1 MLAFQER
8 VVVEK
13 QELDKKIDALSVFM
27 DGGIFQTVPPAEQ
40 ARLHW
45 QRTAM
50 RSYSDALGER
60 IAAFQ

>member
-13 QELDKKIDALSVFM
+13 QELDKKIEALSTFM
-27 DGGIFQTVPPAEQ
+27 DGKIFETVPPAEQ

-45 QRTAM
+45 QIVAM
-50 RSYSDALGER
+50 KSYSAALGER